1 MTTLQPSLLL
11 RRALLADGL
20 VGVLTAAQLLLLTD
34 WLSTFVELPRQLLF
48 GSGLALLPLAAW
60 LIWLS
65 RRETLPRLAVWAVLA
80 LNALWVI
87 DSLLL
92 LLSGWVAPNLF
103 GYALVIGQAVVVLVF
118 IELELLGLKRS
129 AVVTGSFAQASSG
142 AQ

>member
-20 VGVLTAAQLLLLTD
+20 VGVLTAVHLLLLAD
-34 WLSTFVELPRQLLF
+34 GLSAFTELPRQLLL

-60 LIWLS
+60 LIWLAK
-65 RRETLPRLAVWAVLA
+65 RETLSRLVVWTVLA
-80 LNALWVI
+80 LNALWLI

-129 AVVTGSFAQASSG
+129 AVIPGSFAQVSG
-142 AQ
+142 GTQ

>member
-1 MTTLQPSLLL
+1 MTILQPSLLL

-20 VGVLTAAQLLLLTD
+20 VGVLTAVHLLLLAD
-34 WLSTFVELPRQLLF
+34 WLSSVLELPRQLLF

-60 LIWLS
+60 LIWLAS
-65 RRETLPRLAVWAVLA
+65 RETLSRMVVWTVLA
-80 LNALWVI
+80 LNALWLI

-92 LLSGWVAPNLF
+92 LLSGWIAPNLL
-103 GYALVIGQAVVVLVF
+103 GYAWVIGQAGVVLLF